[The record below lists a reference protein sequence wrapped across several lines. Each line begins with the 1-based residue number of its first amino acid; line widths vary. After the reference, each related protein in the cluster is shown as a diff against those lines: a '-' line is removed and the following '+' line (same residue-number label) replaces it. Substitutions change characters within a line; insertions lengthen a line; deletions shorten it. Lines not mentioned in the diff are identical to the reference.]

1 MLSALLVWSLPLLF
15 VIHDAEE
22 VLFLP
27 SWLRRNRGL
36 LVRRVPSA
44 MRRVVL
50 ALPDLPRRVFAAMAG
65 EELALLLL
73 VAALASGADLI
84 HPWLAL
90 YLAFG
95 VHLLL
100 HVGQCLVVRCWLPVV
115 ASSLF
120 CLPFWF
126 WGVAVVRDR
135 ILFSLDEWLLCGLAG
150 CVFAAVNLGV
160 MHAVAR
166 RMVRFGRRAGTYRS
180 ISGRGPGGQGSRTGR

>member
-1 MLSALLVWSLPLLF
+1 MLPALLVWSLPLLF

-22 VLFLP
+22 ELFLP

-36 LVRRVPSA
+36 LVRCVPSA

-73 VAALASGADLI
+73 VSALASGADLI

-135 ILFSLDEWLLCGLAG
+135 ILFSLDEWLFCGLA
-150 CVFAAVNLGV
+150 
-160 MHAVAR
+160 
-166 RMVRFGRRAGTYRS
+166 
-180 ISGRGPGGQGSRTGR
+180 

>member
-1 MLSALLVWSLPLLF
+1 MLPALLVWSLPLLF

-27 SWLRRNRGL
+27 SWLRRNREL

-44 MRRVVL
+44 MRRVAL
-50 ALPDLPRRVFAAMAG
+50 ALPDLPRRVFTVMAG

-73 VAALASGADLI
+73 VSALASGADLI

-120 CLPFWF
+120 CLSFWF

-166 RMVRFGRRAGTYRS
+166 RMVRFGRRAGNYGP
-180 ISGRGPGGQGSRTGR
+180 ISGRGPGGQGSRAGR

>member
-1 MLSALLVWSLPLLF
+1 MLPALLVWSQPLLF

-50 ALPDLPRRVFAAMAG
+50 ALPDLPQRVFAAMAG

-73 VAALASGADLI
+73 VSALASGADLI

-90 YLAFG
+90 YLHSVCTFCFMSGSALLSDAGFPSLPRRCFAFPYGFG
-95 VHLLL
+95 V
-100 HVGQCLVVRCWLPVV
+100 
-115 ASSLF
+115 
-120 CLPFWF
+120 
-126 WGVAVVRDR
+126 
-135 ILFSLDEWLLCGLAG
+135 
-150 CVFAAVNLGV
+150 
-160 MHAVAR
+160 
-166 RMVRFGRRAGTYRS
+166 
-180 ISGRGPGGQGSRTGR
+180 

>member
-1 MLSALLVWSLPLLF
+1 MLPALLVWSLPLLF

-73 VAALASGADLI
+73 VSALASGADLI

-126 WGVAVVRDR
+126 WGVTVVRDR

-166 RMVRFGRRAGTYRS
+166 RMVRFGRRAGTYGA
-180 ISGRGPGGQGSRTGR
+180 ISGRGPGGQGSRAGR